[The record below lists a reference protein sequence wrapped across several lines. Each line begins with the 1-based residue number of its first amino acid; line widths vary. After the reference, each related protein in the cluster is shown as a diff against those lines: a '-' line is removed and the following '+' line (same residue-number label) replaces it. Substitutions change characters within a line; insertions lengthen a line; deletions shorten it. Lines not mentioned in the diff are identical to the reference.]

1 MKNIAYF
8 YEFYGLYTVKHNFGV
23 TLFSTSYLLVFD
35 SVNIQNTKIVIVGSI
50 FIINNYIYYLKPKQ
64 IIVGSMLMYRQV
76 VFKTCQFS
84 VYILNVY

>member
-1 MKNIAYF
+1 MKNIASF

-35 SVNIQNTKIVIVGSI
+35 SVNVQNTKIVIVGSI

-64 IIVGSMLMYRQV
+64 IIVGNVSTSCFQSLS
-76 VFKTCQFS
+76 VFS
-84 VYILNVY
+84 